1 MLIEK
6 KENDGRSY
14 TLQEENRISI
24 ARIMENRINAQ
35 LKDLAFNRKT
45 RNQES
50 GENLSLN
57 GCKLR
62 DLVAETFGYYM
73 AYALYSSDSFL
84 KQMQKGVINVFF
96 CRMYKYHFVM
106 FLSRDYYGWMIWTG
120 NFKCCF
126 RQPMHSLHPVLS
138 SVKSNQCM
146 ASLHGP

>member
-1 MLIEK
+1 
-6 KENDGRSY
+6 
-14 TLQEENRISI
+14 
-24 ARIMENRINAQ
+24 MENRTNAQ

-73 AYALYSSDSFL
+73 AYALYSLDSFL

-96 CRMYKYHFVM
+96 VECISTI
-106 FLSRDYYGWMIWTG
+106 LS
-120 NFKCCF
+120 CF
-126 RQPMHSLHPVLS
+126 YLETIMD
-138 SVKSNQCM
+138 
-146 ASLHGP
+146 G